1 MKRKA
6 LRAAFPYTLSI
17 WVEFLFLGLSY
28 GLLMKSMGLPIFY
41 ILAMSIFIFAGSMEF
56 VTVNLLVGPFQPLN
70 AFIMTLMV
78 NARHL
83 FYGLAMLGKYRDT
96 GWKKGYLI
104 FGMCDETF
112 ALNSAITPPE
122 GVDRGWFYFFI
133 TLLDQIYWV
142 SSGALGYLV
151 GSALPINT
159 TGVDFILTALIT
171 VLFLGQLEGKEKQ
184 RSGWMGLGIAMVVLG
199 TVTTRFLPFAIFP
212 EGKKLPDA
220 IVRLGRVLP
229 AAVMGFL
236 VIYCLKDA
244 LFTAYYGLP
253 ELISLACVVVV
264 HLWKRNMVLSLVVG
278 TVLHMVL
285 VQCCFV

>member
-6 LRAAFPYTLSI
+6 LRAAFPYTVSI

-28 GLLMKSMGLPIFY
+28 GLLMRSMGLPIFY

-56 VTVNLLVGPFQPLN
+56 VTVNLLMGTFQPLN

-133 TLLDQIYWV
+133 TLLNQMYWV

-171 VLFLGQLEGKEKQ
+171 VLFLGQLGETAF
-184 RSGWMGLGIAMVVLG
+184 RLDG
-199 TVTTRFLPFAIFP
+199 TGHRPGVPAGAGQQELHSARPGAHCPLRLP
-212 EGKKLPDA
+212 
-220 IVRLGRVLP
+220 GRQ
-229 AAVMGFL
+229 
-236 VIYCLKDA
+236 
-244 LFTAYYGLP
+244 T
-253 ELISLACVVVV
+253 
-264 HLWKRNMVLSLVVG
+264 G
-278 TVLHMVL
+278 T
-285 VQCCFV
+285 

>member
-6 LRAAFPYTLSI
+6 LRAAFPYTVSI

-28 GLLMKSMGLPIFY
+28 GLLMRSMGLPIFY

-56 VTVNLLVGPFQPLN
+56 VTVNLLMGAFQPLN

-96 GWKKGYLI
+96 GWKKGHLI

-133 TLLDQIYWV
+133 TLLNQMYWV

-171 VLFLGQLEGKEKQ
+171 VLFLGQLEGREKQ
-184 RSGWMGLGIAMVVLG
+184 RSGWMGLGIALVCLLVLG
-199 TVTTRFLPFAIFP
+199 SKNFILPALALIVLCVCL
-212 EGKKLPDA
+212 EGKREPKE
-220 IVRLGRVLP
+220 REG
-229 AAVMGFL
+229 L
-236 VIYCLKDA
+236 V
-244 LFTAYYGLP
+244 
-253 ELISLACVVVV
+253 
-264 HLWKRNMVLSLVVG
+264 
-278 TVLHMVL
+278 
-285 VQCCFV
+285 

>member
-17 WVEFLFLGLSY
+17 WVEFLFMGLSY
-28 GLLMKSMGLPIFY
+28 GLLMRSLGLPIFY

-56 VTVNLLVGPFQPLN
+56 VTANLLVSAFQPLN

-83 FYGLAMLGKYRDT
+83 FYGLSMLGKYRDV

-112 ALNSAITPPE
+112 ALNSAIIPPD

-142 SSGALGYLV
+142 SSAALGYLV
-151 GSALPINT
+151 GSALPFDT

-171 VLFLGQLEGKEKQ
+171 VLFLGQLEGKERKREKQ
-184 RSGWMGLGIAMVVLG
+184 RAGWMGLGIALVCLLVLG
-199 TVTTRFLPFAIFP
+199 KENFILPALVLIVLCVCLDGRR
-212 EGKKLPDA
+212 EGKGK
-220 IVRLGRVLP
+220 
-229 AAVMGFL
+229 
-236 VIYCLKDA
+236 
-244 LFTAYYGLP
+244 
-253 ELISLACVVVV
+253 EES
-264 HLWKRNMVLSLVVG
+264 S
-278 TVLHMVL
+278 
-285 VQCCFV
+285 

>member
-1 MKRKA
+1 
-6 LRAAFPYTLSI
+6 
-17 WVEFLFLGLSY
+17 
-28 GLLMKSMGLPIFY
+28 
-41 ILAMSIFIFAGSMEF
+41 
-56 VTVNLLVGPFQPLN
+56 
-70 AFIMTLMV
+70 MTLMV

-133 TLLDQIYWV
+133 TLLNQMYWV

-171 VLFLGQLEGKEKQ
+171 VLFLGQLEGREKQ
-184 RSGWMGLGIAMVVLG
+184 RSGWMGLGIALVCLLVLG
-199 TVTTRFLPFAIFP
+199 SKNFI
-212 EGKKLPDA
+212 
-220 IVRLGRVLP
+220 LP
-229 AAVMGFL
+229 ALALIVLCVCLDGKREPKEREGL
-236 VIYCLKDA
+236 V
-244 LFTAYYGLP
+244 
-253 ELISLACVVVV
+253 
-264 HLWKRNMVLSLVVG
+264 
-278 TVLHMVL
+278 
-285 VQCCFV
+285 

>member
-56 VTVNLLVGPFQPLN
+56 VTVNLLAGTFQPLN

-83 FYGLAMLGKYRDT
+83 FYGLAMLGKYRDM

-142 SSGALGYLV
+142 QRRLGYL
-151 GSALPINT
+151 GPALPINT
-159 TGVDFILTALIT
+159 NGVDFSDRPHHRPLPGTAGGQGETAL
-171 VLFLGQLEGKEKQ
+171 
-184 RSGWMGLGIAMVVLG
+184 GLDGTGIALVCLLVLG
-199 TVTTRFLPFAIFP
+199 SKNFI
-212 EGKKLPDA
+212 
-220 IVRLGRVLP
+220 LP
-229 AAVMGFL
+229 ALALIVL
-236 VIYCLKDA
+236 CVCLD
-244 LFTAYYGLP
+244 G
-253 ELISLACVVVV
+253 
-264 HLWKRNMVLSLVVG
+264 KREPKEREGSV
-278 TVLHMVL
+278 
-285 VQCCFV
+285 

>member
-6 LRAAFPYTLSI
+6 LRAAFPYTVSI

-28 GLLMKSMGLPIFY
+28 GLLMRSMGLPIFY

-56 VTVNLLVGPFQPLN
+56 VTVNLLMGAFQPLN
-70 AFIMTLMV
+70 AFIMTLLV

-133 TLLDQIYWV
+133 TLLNQMYWV

-151 GSALPINT
+151 GSCPAHQHHGGGLHFDRPHHRPLSGTAGGQGETAFRLDGTGHRPGVPAGAGQQELHSARPGAHCPLRLPGRQ
-159 TGVDFILTALIT
+159 TG
-171 VLFLGQLEGKEKQ
+171 
-184 RSGWMGLGIAMVVLG
+184 
-199 TVTTRFLPFAIFP
+199 P
-212 EGKKLPDA
+212 
-220 IVRLGRVLP
+220 
-229 AAVMGFL
+229 
-236 VIYCLKDA
+236 
-244 LFTAYYGLP
+244 
-253 ELISLACVVVV
+253 
-264 HLWKRNMVLSLVVG
+264 
-278 TVLHMVL
+278 
-285 VQCCFV
+285 

>member
-1 MKRKA
+1 MR
-6 LRAAFPYTLSI
+6 
-17 WVEFLFLGLSY
+17 
-28 GLLMKSMGLPIFY
+28 SMGLPIFY

-56 VTVNLLVGPFQPLN
+56 VTVNLLMGAFQPLN

-122 GVDRGWFYFFI
+122 GVDRGWFCFFI
-133 TLLDQIYWV
+133 TLLNQMYWV

-171 VLFLGQLEGKEKQ
+171 VLFLGQLEGREKQ
-184 RSGWMGLGIAMVVLG
+184 RSGWMGLGIALVCLLVLG
-199 TVTTRFLPFAIFP
+199 SKNFI
-212 EGKKLPDA
+212 
-220 IVRLGRVLP
+220 LP
-229 AAVMGFL
+229 ALALIVLWVCLDGKREPKEREGL
-236 VIYCLKDA
+236 V
-244 LFTAYYGLP
+244 
-253 ELISLACVVVV
+253 
-264 HLWKRNMVLSLVVG
+264 
-278 TVLHMVL
+278 
-285 VQCCFV
+285 